1 LQGKYERE
9 LQDDVLRANGI
20 FGRRSSGS
28 LVIDVTALYGGK
40 GVIFEVKSSKDKTV
54 YLSGK
59 RLKEQ
64 FEKYGD
70 LKTEYKVPILYAF
83 RWKSGKHWD
92 KINNWRIFKYNEIE
106 HTKQGN
112 PVLRW
117 ENGIDMKKWI
127 KDFKNGNSDALK

>member
-1 LQGKYERE
+1 MQGKYERE

-83 RWKSGKHWD
+83 RWKTRKH
-92 KINNWRIFKYNEIE
+92 
-106 HTKQGN
+106 
-112 PVLRW
+112 
-117 ENGIDMKKWI
+117 IDMIDKWRVFLYEDIDFTSQDNPILKWDDGMKMDNWI
-127 KDFKNGNSDALK
+127 KEFKEVK